1 MLSQTVQ
8 NYIDMRRAGGFQFG
22 CQAGFLHSFASFA
35 AARDEQHVHASTAI
49 EWAGIA
55 AKTPQRAR
63 RLWVVI
69 RFARFARAEDAKHE
83 VPLPVFG
90 SETWPRRAPFIL
102 SQDEIAR
109 LMKAASCF
117 GTHPMQGAT
126 YGTLIGLLACTG
138 LRISEALR
146 LHHSDITPDGLLIR
160 NTKFRKSRLVVLHD
174 SVRAA
179 LEQYLSQ
186 RQALAPRDDHVFVSS
201 RGTPLIQECLDGVFR
216 ELVKRVGLPLGPDL
230 PRITPHS
237 LRHTFAVRS
246 LQSCPDGRERIAR
259 HMVALSTYLGHVDAA
274 ATYWYLQATPELLRD
289 IASCCECHVENAS

>member
-174 SVRAA
+174 SARAV

-186 RQALAPRDDHVFVSS
+186 RRAFAPLDDHVFVSL
-201 RGTPLIQECLDGVFR
+201 RGTPLIRECVDGIFR
-216 ELVKRVGLPLGPDL
+216 ELVKRIGLPQGAGL

-237 LRHTFAVRS
+237 LRHTFAVRA
-246 LQSCPDGRERIAR
+246 LQTCPDGREQIAR

-289 IASCCECHVENAS
+289 IASCCERHVENAS

>member
-1 MLSQTVQ
+1 MLSQTIQ

-35 AARDEQHVHASTAI
+35 TAREERHVRASTAI
-49 EWAGIA
+49 EWAGQV
-55 AKTPQRAR
+55 AKTPQRAH

-69 RFARFARAEDAKHE
+69 RFARFARADDARHE

-90 SETWPRRAPFIL
+90 SETWPRRAPYIL

-109 LMKAASCF
+109 LMQVASDF

-146 LHHSDITPDGLLIR
+146 LRWSDITPDGLLIR
-160 NTKFRKSRLVVLHD
+160 NTKFRKNRLVVLHD
-174 SVRAA
+174 SSRTA
-179 LEQYLSQ
+179 LQ
-186 RQALAPRDDHVFVSS
+186 RYHAQWRSTTSPDDSVFVSL
-201 RGTPLIQECLDGVFR
+201 RGTPLIRECVDRVFQ
-216 ELVKRVGLPLGPDL
+216 ELVNRAGLPRTPDV
-230 PRITPHS
+230 PRITPHA
-237 LRHTFAVRS
+237 LRHTFAVRA
-246 LQSCPDGRERIAR
+246 LQTCPDGRDRVAR

-274 ATYWYLQATPELLRD
+274 ATYWYLQATPELMRD
-289 IASCCECHVENAS
+289 ISSRCEQFVEVAS

>member
-160 NTKFRKSRLVVLHD
+160 NTKFRKSRLVALHD
-174 SVRAA
+174 SCREA
-179 LEQYLSQ
+179 LQRYRSQ
-186 RQALAPRDDHVFVSS
+186 WRSTTSPDDPVFASL
-201 RGTPLIQECLDGVFR
+201 RGTPLIREHVDRVFQ
-216 ELVKRVGLPLGPDL
+216 ELVNRAGLPRTPDG

-237 LRHTFAVRS
+237 LRHTFAVRA
-246 LQSCPDGRERIAR
+246 LQTCPDGRDRVAR

-274 ATYWYLQATPELLRD
+274 ATYWYLQATPDLMHD
-289 IASCCECHVENAS
+289 ISSCCEQFVEVAS

>member
-8 NYIDMRRAGGFQFG
+8 NYIEARRAAGFKFET
-22 CQAGFLHSFASFA
+22 QAGLLRSFA
-35 AARDEQHVHASTAI
+35 AYAESRGEHYVRANTAI
-49 EWAGIA
+49 EWAGRV
-55 AKTPQRAR
+55 AKVPQRAR
-63 RLWVVI
+63 RLWAVT
-69 RFARFARAEDAKHE
+69 RFARHARVDDPRHE
-83 VPLPVFG
+83 VPPPAFG
-90 SETWPRRAPFIL
+90 GARCPRRTPYIL

-109 LMKAASCF
+109 LLQAARSY
-117 GTHPMQGAT
+117 GKNPLLGAT
-126 YGTLIGLLACTG
+126 YGTLFGLLACTG
-138 LRISEALR
+138 LRISEAIRLR
-146 LHHSDITPDGLLIR
+146 QSDITSDGLLIR
-160 NTKFRKSRLVVLHD
+160 NTKFRKSRLVALHD
-174 SVRAA
+174 SARAA

-186 RQALAPRDDHVFVSS
+186 RQALAPRDDHVFVSL

-237 LRHTFAVRS
+237 LRHTFAVRA
-246 LQSCPDGRERIAR
+246 LLTCPDGRERIAR